1 MAMSTALIGLTLVL
15 SLAVLAA
22 IAKAGLLRRF
32 QWFGFLLAQAFVFQ
46 SITLVMTLR
55 HPAYRWVF
63 LVGTLVSTLASVLAV
78 LELAGN
84 TFRDFAGLASTS
96 QWIIRAA
103 AAGAMLFG
111 IASTMGNPVA
121 AKTNYHFWFTLTLIM
136 QKGTMVSLA
145 LFLLIVLGF
154 LAILH
159 ARLPRLVI
167 RYASLLCTFFLTK
180 TFAILYFEW
189 AGRAATDFVRDG
201 LLGLQVACLAG
212 WVLVFL
218 SANENSAVPVNSA
231 EISPETEGVLIQRV
245 TAANAALDRLYRR

>member
-1 MAMSTALIGLTLVL
+1 MALSTALIGLTFLL
-15 SLAVLAA
+15 SVAVLGA

-32 QWFGFLLAQAFVFQ
+32 QWFGFLLAQALVFQ
-46 SITLVMTLR
+46 AITLVMTLR
-55 HPAYRWVF
+55 HPAYRWAF
-63 LVGTLVSTLASVLAV
+63 LIGTLVSTIASVLAV

-84 TFRDFAGLASTS
+84 TFRDFTGLASTS
-96 QWIIRAA
+96 QWMIRVA
-103 AAGAMLFG
+103 AAGAMVFG
-111 IASTMGNPVA
+111 IASTWGNPVA
-121 AKTNYHFWFTLTLIM
+121 AKTNYHFWFTSALIM
-136 QKGTMVSLA
+136 QKGIMVSLA

-167 RYASLLCTFFLTK
+167 LYASLLCTFFLTK

-189 AGRAATDFVRDG
+189 AGRSATNFVRDG
-201 LLGLQVACLAG
+201 LLGLQVACLTG

-218 SANENSAVPVNSA
+218 SADENSVAPIRSA
-231 EISPETEGVLIQRV
+231 EISAETEGVLIQRV